1 MERSKQYITLDE
13 FLIYKEGQ
21 IYEGYVIGYGYAFYE
36 ALAVQTP
43 YCSYAP
49 YAPPSPM
56 LSNYQTVWQ
65 QNLDNTPEAVME
77 SFGEDHVHLLQQL
90 VREQNGEYYV
100 NMGYGE
106 ILRVPVEG
114 SIIAVD
120 MNSSGKLKLSVKSVS
135 GSDSIEK
142 SIEIDLESFNT
153 VFNNPNDVRYLSM
166 DSFISEINGNGE
178 QFGNYMKYAMTG
190 VNTTVGGLSTYM
202 VYEGGYYKWNEV
214 WHSFKHKPTA
224 WAGQK
229 RFKQLKGIRTI
240 QKNKVAGARSVAGKL
255 TKVGGVLLVADI
267 GLSGEL
273 KPSHAINATMLGV
286 STTGVGAIIAGV
298 WFIADFGTMGVN
310 YIINGEAKGIS
321 DMLDDTIG
329 TYEMYEGFY

>member
-13 FLIYKEGQ
+13 FLIYKEKGQ

-114 SIIAVD
+114 SIISVD

-153 VFNNPNDVRYLSM
+153 VFNNPNDLPYMSTYFLGTRIGYGGVTNQDGWFNCAIPIGVAETVIFGGTEYADNMVRTAFKTGRNPVSWSKLTPKQQAWRTTRVLGKKAKYVKYAKGAGIVGTG
-166 DSFISEINGNGE
+166 ISIGMAGYDIASGEGTTIDYFDVGVGTASIGAAFFLTSNPAGWVIGADAAIYFTGRLIYDIYEEIN
-178 QFGNYMKYAMTG
+178 
-190 VNTTVGGLSTYM
+190 
-202 VYEGGYYKWNEV
+202 
-214 WHSFKHKPTA
+214 
-224 WAGQK
+224 
-229 RFKQLKGIRTI
+229 
-240 QKNKVAGARSVAGKL
+240 
-255 TKVGGVLLVADI
+255 D
-267 GLSGEL
+267 
-273 KPSHAINATMLGV
+273 
-286 STTGVGAIIAGV
+286 
-298 WFIADFGTMGVN
+298 
-310 YIINGEAKGIS
+310 
-321 DMLDDTIG
+321 
-329 TYEMYEGFY
+329 